1 MFEFLRVVFVLII
14 ILTTALWYRYNRR
27 NLPPGPSGLPLIGC
41 LLRLGERPQ
50 KKFKEWA
57 KVYGNVFSVRLG
69 TELVVVLNSNP
80 AIKEAFIKKSS
91 MFSSRIQE
99 GILPQLHYNK
109 GILFAPW
116 PTWKDLRKCCSNI
129 FHELGMA
136 KNSTELRIQEES
148 LHLAKTL
155 GELNGAPT
163 DLSQILMSAVS
174 NITCN
179 LLLGKRFDYDDEV
192 FKGLLEISRQIAVN
206 TQRSSILTF
215 IPLLCRLPLPLK
227 TMLEE
232 QHNRLDMFMEKAV
245 AEHSEMISQCEPVQ
259 ESFIG
264 GYINQMQ
271 NYKRNPS
278 NKYNSSTFS
287 EDPDHLKYSLSVLF
301 SAGTDT
307 TATTLLWALLYLCLN
322 QDIQENCSSE
332 IKNAIGLE
340 NTPSYADK
348 AKLPYVEAV
357 LLEVQRIA
365 SIVPL
370 GIPRLMMDD
379 AEFYGYNIPKGAIIM
394 PNFWA
399 VHMNEEIWEHP
410 EKFDP
415 TRFLDDSGRLVNSER
430 LMPFSVGPRD
440 CLGSQLAKME
450 MFLFLTRLIQQFQFK
465 LPDDDII
472 PSTEGHFG
480 FVVAPE
486 NFKIIAV
493 GRAADDQ

>member
-1 MFEFLRVVFVLII
+1 MFEFLRVVFVLIVV
-14 ILTTALWYRYNRR
+14 LATAVWYRDKRR
-27 NLPPGPSGLPLIGC
+27 NLPSGPMGLPLIGC
-41 LLRLGERPQ
+41 LLRLGERPH
-50 KKFKEWA
+50 KKFKEWS
-57 KVYGNVFSVRLG
+57 KVYGDVFSVRLG
-69 TELVVVLNSNP
+69 TELVVVLNSSR

-99 GILPQLHYNK
+99 GIFPQLHNNK
-109 GILFAPW
+109 GLLCAPW
-116 PTWKDLRKCCSNI
+116 PIWKDLRKCCSNI

-148 LHLAKTL
+148 QHLVKTL
-155 GELNGAPT
+155 RELTGAPT
-163 DLSQILMSAVS
+163 DLSQVLMSAVS

-179 LLLGKRFDYDDEV
+179 LLFGKRFDYDDEV
-192 FKGLLEISRQIAVN
+192 FKGLLEITRQIAVN
-206 TQRSSILTF
+206 SQRSSILTF

-227 TMLEE
+227 TKLVA
-232 QHNRLDMFMEKAV
+232 QHNRLVMFMEKAV
-245 AEHSEMISQCEPVQ
+245 AEHAEMISQNKPIE

-264 GYINQMQ
+264 GYISHVQ
-271 NYKRNPS
+271 NYKRNIS
-278 NKYNSSTFS
+278 HKYSSSTFS
-287 EDPDHLKYSLSVLF
+287 EDPDHLNISLTVIF
-301 SAGTDT
+301 GAGTDT

-322 QDIQENCSSE
+322 QDIQENCFSE
-332 IKNAIGLE
+332 IQNAIGLE

-370 GIPRLMMDD
+370 GIPRSMMED
-379 AEFYGYNIPKGAIIM
+379 AELYGYNIPKGAIIM

-399 VHMNEEIWEHP
+399 VHMNEEQWEHP

-430 LMPFSVGPRD
+430 LMPFSLGPRD

-480 FVVAPE
+480 FVVAPDS
-486 NFKIIAV
+486 FKIIAV
-493 GRAADDQ
+493 GRATDDQ

>member
-1 MFEFLRVVFVLII
+1 MFEFLRVVLVLII
-14 ILTTALWYRYNRR
+14 ILTTALWHRYPRR

-41 LLRLGERPQ
+41 LLRLGERPH

-57 KVYGNVFSVRLG
+57 KVYGDVFSVRLG
-69 TELVVVLNSNP
+69 TELVVVLNSSR

-99 GILPQLHYNK
+99 GLFRQLFNGK

-116 PTWKDLRKCCSNI
+116 PTWKDLRKCCSNV

-148 LHLAKTL
+148 KHLVKSL
-155 GELNGAPT
+155 RELNGAPT
-163 DLSQILMSAVS
+163 DLSQVLMSAVS

-179 LLLGKRFDYDDEV
+179 LLFGKRFDYDDEV
-192 FKGLLEISRQIAVN
+192 FKGLLEITRQIAVN
-206 TQRSSILTF
+206 SQRSSILTF

-227 TMLEE
+227 TMLVAET
-232 QHNRLDMFMEKAV
+232 NRLVMFMEKAV
-245 AEHSEMISQCEPVQ
+245 AEHAEMISQNKPIQ

-264 GYINQMQ
+264 GYISQVQ
-271 NYKRNPS
+271 NYKRNPF
-278 NKYNSSTFS
+278 NMHNSSTFS
-287 EDPDHLKYSLSVLF
+287 EDPDHLKYSLTALF
-301 SAGTDT
+301 GAGTDT

-322 QDIQENCSSE
+322 QDIQENCFSE

-340 NTPSYADK
+340 NAPCYADK
-348 AKLPYVEAV
+348 AKLPYVEAA
-357 LLEVQRIA
+357 LFEVQRIA

-370 GIPRLMMDD
+370 GIPRSMIEDSEL
-379 AEFYGYNIPKGAIIM
+379 FGYNIPKESLIM

-399 VHMNEEIWEHP
+399 VQMNEEQWEHP

-415 TRFLDDSGRLVNSER
+415 ARFLDDSGRLVNSER
-430 LMPFSVGPRD
+430 LMLFSVGPRD

-493 GRAADDQ
+493 ERAADDK